1 METLCTHPIRYVA
14 DQTGLKSYLIRTW
27 EDRYGVVRPH
37 RTSGNR
43 RLYSDDDI
51 RRLKLL
57 KRAVDCGHNISTV
70 AGLDHKDLT
79 ALVERAAKDRPRQAL
94 QDPSEPGGSQL
105 LAQTSAWPTI
115 ERALDSIVQLDAPGL
130 ESILSDAAVD
140 LPRQTFVVDIVVPLF
155 IRIGDLW
162 RAGKLKTVSEHM
174 ASVTVRSIL
183 GDMLR
188 TVEIAQD
195 APRIV
200 VATPAGHRHEIG
212 ALTAALAA
220 AESGWTPLYF
230 GPNLPS
236 DEIAYAVKKRS
247 ARALSLSLC
256 HSLNASRLSVELGKI
271 RRAVEP
277 DLPIFVGGPGAAAAG
292 AALEHIAAMVCDD
305 LQAFRDRLEDLV

>member
-14 DQTGLKSYLIRTW
+14 DHTGLKPYLIRTW
-27 EDRYGVVRPH
+27 EERYGVVRPH

-57 KRAVDCGHNISTV
+57 KQAVDCGHNISTV
-70 AGLDHKDLT
+70 AELDDKELI
-79 ALVERAAKDRPRQAL
+79 ALVKRAAQDRSRQAR
-94 QDPSEPGGSQL
+94 QGPSEPSGSQPPSP
-105 LAQTSAWPTI
+105 TSAWPTI
-115 ERALDSIVQLDAPGL
+115 ERALNSIVQLDAPAL
-130 ESILSDAAVD
+130 ETVLSEAAVD

-155 IRIGDLW
+155 ARIGDLW
-162 RAGKLKTVSEHM
+162 RTGKLKTVSEHM

-183 GDMLR
+183 WDMLR
-188 TVEIAQD
+188 TVENAQD

-212 ALTAALAA
+212 ALTSALAA

-236 DEIAYAVKKRS
+236 DEIAYAVKKCN

-271 RRAVEP
+271 RRAAGS
-277 DLPIFVGGPGAAAAG
+277 DLPIFVGGPGVAAAG
-292 AALEHIAAMVCDD
+292 AALERIAAMVCDD
-305 LQAFRDRLEDLV
+305 LQTFRDRLEMLT